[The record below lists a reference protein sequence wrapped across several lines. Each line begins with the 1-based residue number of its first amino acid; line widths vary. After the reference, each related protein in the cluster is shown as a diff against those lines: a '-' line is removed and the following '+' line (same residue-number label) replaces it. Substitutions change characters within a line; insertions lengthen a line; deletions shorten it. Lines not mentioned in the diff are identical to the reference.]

1 MSFLELQTVLNQNAR
16 TCILKISHMELS
28 QVEHLQ
34 TLLTAPWEHFRKDS
48 IKPPWRKML
57 YFPGKTS
64 KCGTCGTYFSTHY
77 IYKEIY
83 ALHTYY
89 YNIG

>member
-64 KCGTCGTYFSTHY
+64 KWSTYFSAHY
-77 IYKEIY
+77 IWKEIY